1 MERTQPGPVSLRAG
15 LGLGKWSCSEVFWPD
30 PAGEAQQMLL
40 DAPRDAVLSRDRLG
54 PTLNRENDL
63 WLK

>member
-1 MERTQPGPVSLRAG
+1 M
-15 LGLGKWSCSEVFWPD
+15 GKWRCSKVFWPD

-40 DAPRDAVLSRDRLG
+40 AAPTDAVLSRDRLG
-54 PTLNRENDL
+54 PTLNGENDL